1 MVRESNPMNQ
11 RIFNVLN
18 GFGAISFVI
27 FAWLQHEDNN
37 AEIYFNPSLVDVWMW
52 MMFYGLVALLFG
64 LAMKGLFPKL
74 LYLLFAF
81 FCSYQLSVTIPGF
94 MANLA
99 SGSFSIT
106 NHSMSPINPQV
117 ELTREFFGALIAL
130 AAVGFLW
137 WQRGQARKIL
147 N

>member
-1 MVRESNPMNQ
+1 MN
-11 RIFNVLN
+11 RKIFNVLN
-18 GFGAISFVI
+18 SFGVISFVI

-37 AEIYFNPSLVDVWMW
+37 AEVYFNPSVMDVWMW
-52 MMFYGLVALLFG
+52 MIFYGLVAFLFG
-64 LAMKGLFPKL
+64 LAIRKLFPKL

-94 MANLA
+94 MANLT
-99 SGSFSIT
+99 SGSFSIA
-106 NHSMSPINPQV
+106 NHSMSPVNPQV
-117 ELTREFFGALIAL
+117 ELTREFLGTLIAL

-137 WQRGQARKIL
+137 WQRGKTRKIL